1 MINKVCLICNCSF
14 KNKTRLLYLCA
25 ITCCLWLAYS
35 IYVSSMTIKMFS
47 NKNVIIYNDIDKYHQ
62 DNIHIESEIIS
73 LDTDM
78 KNKENYY
85 LQLINE
91 EQQLQQQLKEQNQL
105 ITEYE
110 TLNKQYR
117 KIVDQNTFHEYK
129 YQQLINKLR
138 EIESKYKFL
147 KEEYSQLTS

>member
-1 MINKVCLICNCSF
+1 
-14 KNKTRLLYLCA
+14 
-25 ITCCLWLAYS
+25 
-35 IYVSSMTIKMFS
+35 MTIKMFS
-47 NKNVIIYNDIDKYHQ
+47 NKNAIIYNDIDKYHQ
-62 DNIHIESEIIS
+62 DNIHIENEIIS